1 MIFELLAC
9 AFFASSL
16 ALAYPVTRSVPLS
29 PSISA
34 EMAKTN
40 SNARIDISVP
50 FTSNNE
56 TGSKSC
62 YLVYSPHQPLVDN
75 STNSLFR
82 LDSDISPFYLLN
94 SEGFE
99 STYINDFN
107 EWLKIRFDYSL
118 TQDKE
123 TLKYTKSFSFVV
135 DSVNSS
141 SNSSWNFFLAISRSH
156 TNNVFAYFNAG
167 SHFLNDYNLIS
178 QGSTTSDTAPT
189 SLSSFLFFVL
199 TFAKYSV
206 SSDLA
211 YSQGYSTAKDE
222 WYQKGKVDGEKIG
235 YEKGKADGANDNFA
249 NDALISLFDSV
260 LSAPVKIIQ
269 NSLNFEL
276 FGVNFASLAFGV
288 ITIAMIV
295 FVISFFVGKGKS

>member
-16 ALAYPVTRSVPLS
+16 ALAYPVTRSASLS

-40 SNARIDISVP
+40 NPARINISVP
-50 FTSNNE
+50 FTSSNE

-62 YLVYSPHQPLVDN
+62 YLVYSPNQPLVDS
-75 STNSLFR
+75 STNPLFQ

-94 SEGFE
+94 SDIFE
-99 STYINDFN
+99 STYITDYN
-107 EWLKIRFDYSL
+107 EWLKIRFNYSL
-118 TQDKE
+118 VQDKE

-141 SNSSWNFFLAISRSH
+141 SNASWNFILVLSRSH
-156 TNNVFAYFNAG
+156 TNNIFSYYNAG
-167 SHFLNDYNLIS
+167 TYFLNDYNLIS
-178 QGSTTSDTAPT
+178 EGSSTSDTAPT
-189 SLSSFLFFVL
+189 SMSSYIFFIL

-211 YSQGYSTAKDE
+211 YSQGYNTAKNE

-235 YEKGKADGANDNFA
+235 YDKGKADAANDNFA

-295 FVISFFVGKGKS
+295 FVISFFIGKGKS